1 MGNNP
6 NFYAY
11 VKDSNTWVDPLG
23 LIQVYR
29 LLRPD
34 EDPSKGLT
42 AKKPGRGMTV
52 HGHVATG
59 VWNKG
64 SQFISTSIDPDA
76 LKKWRELGQ
85 RMVSFDTD
93 DVIPDIKGNKRIVGI
108 STVDKGISNG
118 VGSVTARLSA
128 SSREVL
134 VEGHV
139 PSNAIKPY
147 K

>member
-6 NFYAY
+6 NLYAY
-11 VKDSNTWVDPLG
+11 VKDSNSWVNPLG
-23 LIQVYR
+23 LIQIYR

-34 EDPSKGLT
+34 EHPFKELA
-42 AKKPGRGMTV
+42 AKKLRKDMTV
-52 HGHVATG
+52 HGHVATR

-108 STVDKGISNG
+108 STIDKGTSNG

-139 PSNAIKPY
+139 PSNAIKPC